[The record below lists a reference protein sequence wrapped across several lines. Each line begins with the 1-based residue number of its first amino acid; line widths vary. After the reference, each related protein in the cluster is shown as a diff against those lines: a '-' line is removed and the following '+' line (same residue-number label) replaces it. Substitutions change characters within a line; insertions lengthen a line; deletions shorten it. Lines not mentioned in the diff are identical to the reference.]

1 MGNPHYRS
9 THAQRLAEKIEGP
22 DNEDME
28 PRLQALETAMI
39 STNEQFGG
47 IRVRLDKVEER
58 LDKVEKRLD
67 RIEERLDRVE
77 ERLDKIEERLD
88 KVEHRLQKVEEHLI
102 RHSVLLE
109 HTATR
114 ADILEA
120 LNTQTKWVIG
130 AGFGLMT
137 LGVAVSK
144 LF

>member
-9 THAQRLAEKIEGP
+9 THAQRLAGKIEGP
-22 DNEDME
+22 DNEAME

-77 ERLDKIEERLD
+77 ERLEKVEERLD

-137 LGVAVSK
+137 LGVAISK

>member
-1 MGNPHYRS
+1 
-9 THAQRLAEKIEGP
+9 
-22 DNEDME
+22 ME

-67 RIEERLDRVE
+67 RIEERLDRVEERLEKVEERLDKVE

-137 LGVAVSK
+137 LGVAISK

>member
-1 MGNPHYRS
+1 
-9 THAQRLAEKIEGP
+9 
-22 DNEDME
+22 ME